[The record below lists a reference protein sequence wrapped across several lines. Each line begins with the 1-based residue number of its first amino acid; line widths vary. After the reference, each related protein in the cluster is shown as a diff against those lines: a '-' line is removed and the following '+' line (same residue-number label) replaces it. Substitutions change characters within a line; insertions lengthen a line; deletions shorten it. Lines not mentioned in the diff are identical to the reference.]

1 MYLHGLSSD
10 LGSTVVCL
18 LVGMID
24 KGLMSVFTVLADAWK
39 QCQDADVLLE
49 SPVAMAGVHI
59 AEALSE
65 SMEDDMKML

>member
-1 MYLHGLSSD
+1 
-10 LGSTVVCL
+10 
-18 LVGMID
+18 MID
-24 KGLMSVFTVLADAWK
+24 KELMSVFTVLADAWK

-65 SMEDDMKML
+65 SMKDNVKML